1 MIPGSKQLLPALL
14 TRAILPGALFAVGT
28 GMLLGAADV
37 AQMLLGFLLFLVAAI
52 LVSGPLARGLAE
64 PAGNLFW
71 PRRYYDRPQPMYGIP
86 QSRRAK
92 GQLED
97 ALIEYE
103 KIAAAYPNEVRPW
116 LDMVAIAIEDL
127 KDLNRARDI
136 FERGIAQIFE
146 EEKQILAKLAAALPG
161 AQVAQMVDRALP
173 LVNAFLV
180 RAHQRRVREL
190 FQTIGGE

>member
-1 MIPGSKQLLPALL
+1 MPHCGKSAGFTEALGVSAELLL
-14 TRAILPGALFAVGT
+14 
-28 GMLLGAADV
+28 
-37 AQMLLGFLLFLVAAI
+37 
-52 LVSGPLARGLAE
+52 
-64 PAGNLFW
+64 
-71 PRRYYDRPQPMYGIP
+71 
-86 QSRRAK
+86 
-92 GQLED
+92 
-97 ALIEYE
+97 
-103 KIAAAYPNEVRPW
+103 
-116 LDMVAIAIEDL
+116 
-127 KDLNRARDI
+127 I